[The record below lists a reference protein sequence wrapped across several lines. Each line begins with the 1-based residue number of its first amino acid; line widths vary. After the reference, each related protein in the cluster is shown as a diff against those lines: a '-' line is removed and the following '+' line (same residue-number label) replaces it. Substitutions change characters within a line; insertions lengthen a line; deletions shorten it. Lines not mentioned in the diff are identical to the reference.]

1 MFDRIKEK
9 HSGYVS
15 WAVWAAATKGP
26 KSNIGD
32 LSILAPDRNP
42 YLLDVLRSDVIM
54 MGLNLSRH
62 LPRPLGNFHDPR
74 PEGQDYK
81 IRFAFAGT
89 PFYGAYMTD
98 FVKGV
103 VMLKSGNLMRH
114 LAKSPSL
121 IAENV
126 AQLLGELDDLNSAA
140 PTVIIFGA
148 DAHLLAAKHIPV
160 TRYSRLVRV
169 THYSHHISKV
179 DYRARVLAELGA

>member
-1 MFDRIKEK
+1 
-9 HSGYVS
+9 
-15 WAVWAAATKGP
+15 
-26 KSNIGD
+26 
-32 LSILAPDRNP
+32 
-42 YLLDVLRSDVIM
+42 
-54 MGLNLSRH
+54 